1 MKTAHLHDVWSSPDN
16 SRLVSKQF
24 SFRLPV
30 HVAAKIAA
38 LEIMYPQKNRT
49 QIVADLL
56 TVALENLELNLPIQ
70 KGQPLNYEE
79 ELLEK
84 RIADHEGVDYEP
96 LFVVAGKRDE
106 YRNLVN
112 GLYKELER
120 ELGND
125 KPENIY
131 HDKLWLKQ
139 SDFDK

>member
-1 MKTAHLHDVWSSPDN
+1 MKTAHLHDIWTSPDN

-30 HVAAKIAA
+30 HIAAKIAA
-38 LEIMYPQKNRT
+38 LGTMYPQKNRT

-56 TVALENLELNLPIQ
+56 TAALENLELNLPMQ
-70 KGQPLNYEE
+70 KGQSLSYEDE
-79 ELLEK
+79 QLE
-84 RIADHEGVDYEP
+84 RQIADHEGYDFEQLYMVI
-96 LFVVAGKRDE
+96 GKRDE

-112 GLYKELER
+112 KFYKELER

-131 HDKLWLKQ
+131 QDKIWLKQ

>member
-1 MKTAHLHDVWSSPDN
+1 MKTAHLHDVWTSPDN

-38 LEIMYPQKNRT
+38 LENMYPQKNRT

-56 TVALENLELNLPIQ
+56 TAALENLELNLPVQ
-70 KGQPLNYEE
+70 KGQPLSYEE
-79 ELLEK
+79 EQLE
-84 RIADHEGVDYEP
+84 RQIADYQGYDYEQ
-96 LFVVAGKRDE
+96 LYMVNGKREE

-112 GLYKELER
+112 KFYKELER

-131 HDKLWLKQ
+131 HDKLWFKQ
-139 SDFDK
+139 ADFDK